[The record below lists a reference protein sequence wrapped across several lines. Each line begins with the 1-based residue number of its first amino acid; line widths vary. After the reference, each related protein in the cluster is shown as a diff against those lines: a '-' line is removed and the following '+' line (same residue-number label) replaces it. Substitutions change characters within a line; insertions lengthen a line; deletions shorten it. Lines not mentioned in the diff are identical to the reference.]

1 MVLLNGIEVR
11 VKDMTLEQRRLYNAR
26 TQAKFRNRRRE
37 KVGDDKIYTKQE
49 TLRRTIRLHEMKLKQ
64 LKEELERLLTEGE

>member
-1 MVLLNGIEVR
+1 MVLFNGIDIR

-26 TQAKFRNRRRE
+26 TQAKFRNRCRE
-37 KVGDDKIYTKQE
+37 KVGDDQMYTKQE

-64 LKEELERLLTEGE
+64 LREELAQLLNEE